1 MVMKNVFTSLFVM
14 LSMIVFAQ
22 NKQTTPVKSKL
33 IEPFY
38 INIDLTKAKD
48 IIANKKEVV
57 LLDVRTPEEI
67 AQGKIA
73 NAVELDIKDPAFK
86 EKLNQMDKTKQYM
99 VYCYAGGRSAT
110 AMKMMRD
117 LGFKQ
122 VYNFDGG
129 YKAWSSNQ

>member
-1 MVMKNVFTSLFVM
+1 MKHVFTGLFVM
-14 LSMIVFAQ
+14 ISVFVFAQ
-22 NKQTTPVKSKL
+22 NKQTSPVKTRM

-48 IIANKKEVV
+48 LVANKKEVI

-67 AQGKIA
+67 AGGKIA
-73 NAVELDIKDPAFK
+73 NAVELDIKDPAFN
-86 EKLNQMDKTKQYM
+86 EKLNQLDKTKQYM

-110 AMKMMRD
+110 AMKMMKE